1 MTSIR
6 LAVRRLASTP
16 FVTLVAILSLAL
28 GIGANAAIF
37 SLFNQMLLRPLPV
50 PAPHELV
57 NLSAPGPKPG
67 SQSCN
72 QAGSCEEVFSYPMFR
87 DLQRTQAVFTDVA
100 AHRLF
105 GANLSYNGQTL
116 NGEGVLV
123 SGSYF
128 PVLRVQPALGRL
140 LSPNDDQAIG
150 ESLVAVL
157 SHAYWMTRFGG
168 AATVLNE
175 TLVVNGHHLTIVGVA
190 PEGFDGT
197 TLGARPQ
204 VYVPITLRGLMNPG
218 FTQFDNRRTYWA
230 YLFARLR
237 DGVTLDQA
245 RAQLNVEYRAILHE
259 VEAPLQTGMSDQTL
273 ERFRAKELLVEE
285 GGRGQSSV
293 DREARTPLVLLLAV
307 TGLVLLIACANIAN
321 LLLVRGAARAS
332 EMAIRLSIGANRR
345 QLIGQLLTE
354 SIVLAICGGLAGLV
368 VARWTL
374 DVVLGMLP
382 AEAADTLQ
390 FQLDGTVL
398 LFAAAVTLAT
408 GLLFGLF
415 PAWHTTRP
423 DLLPTLKGQAGQ
435 PGGGRS
441 AQWFRT
447 TLATTQIAISMAL
460 LVCAGLFT
468 KSLLNVSRVDLGI
481 DIDNLVTFSISPE
494 LNGYSPER
502 SKALFERLEDELLA
516 QPGVTAV
523 AASLVPAIAGSNW
536 GSSVSVEGFEAGPD
550 TDTHS
555 NYNEVGPDYFRTMGI
570 QILAGRE
577 FTRADRLD
585 SPKVAIVNEAFAR
598 KFNLGRD
605 AVGKRI
611 GTGQGSGGGSAPLD
625 IEIVGLAR
633 DAKYSEVK
641 GAVRPVFFRPYR
653 QNERVGYINFYVRTS
668 GPSDQLIRG
677 LPRVVAGLDPDLP
690 VVDLRTMPQQVRQNV
705 FLDRIVSTLSAGFA
719 TLATLLAAIGLYG
732 VLAYTVAQR
741 TREIGLRMALGA
753 APGRVRLMILR
764 QVAVMTAI
772 GASIGLAAALWA
784 GRAAQA
790 LLYEMEGHDP
800 VVLGLSVALLTVIA
814 LGAGFV
820 PAHRA
825 SKIDPML
832 ALRYE

>member
-1 MTSIR
+1 MTNIK
-6 LAVRRLASTP
+6 LAFRRLLKAP
-16 FVTLVAILSLAL
+16 FVTTVAVFSLAL

-37 SLFNQMLLRPLPV
+37 SLFNQLLLRPLPV

-57 NLSAPGPKPG
+57 NLAAPGPKPG

-87 DLQRTQAVFTDVA
+87 DLQRTQAVFTDIA

-105 GANLSYNGQTL
+105 GANLSYKGQTL

-128 PVLRVQPALGRL
+128 PVLRIQPALGRL
-140 LSPNDDQAIG
+140 LSPEDDRAVG

-157 SHAYWMTRFGG
+157 SHAYWMNRFGG
-168 AATVLNE
+168 DDGVLND
-175 TLVVNGHHLTIVGVA
+175 TLIVNGHHLTIVGVA

-237 DGVTLDQA
+237 DGVTIDQA
-245 RAQLNVEYRAILHE
+245 RAQLNVEYRGMLHD
-259 VEAPLQTGMSDQTL
+259 VEAALQTGMSDQTM
-273 ERFRAKELLVEE
+273 ERFRAKSVVVED
-285 GGRGQSSV
+285 GARGQSSV
-293 DREARTPLVLLLAV
+293 DREARTPLILLLAV
-307 TGLVLLIACANIAN
+307 TALVLLIACANIAN
-321 LLLVRGAARAS
+321 LLLARAAARAS

-345 QLIGQLLTE
+345 QLISQLLTE
-354 SIVLAICGGLAGLV
+354 SLLLAIVGGLAGLV

-374 DVVLGMLP
+374 DVILGMLP
-382 AEAADTLQ
+382 AEAGESMI
-390 FQLDGTVL
+390 FRIDGTVIA
-398 LFAAAVTLAT
+398 FAAAITVVT

-423 DLLPTLKGQAGQ
+423 DLLSTLKGQAGQ

-441 AQWFRT
+441 AKWFRH
-447 TLATTQIAISMAL
+447 TLATAQIAISMAL
-460 LVCAGLFT
+460 LVCAGLFL
-468 KSLLNVSRVDLGI
+468 KSLLNVSRVELGI
-481 DIDNLVTFSISPE
+481 DVDRLVTFSISPE
-494 LNGYSPER
+494 LNGYEPER

-536 GSSVSVEGFEAGPD
+536 GSSVSVEGFESGPD
-550 TDTHS
+550 TDTHA

-570 QILAGRE
+570 PILAGRE
-577 FTRADRLD
+577 FTRADRLEA
-585 SPKVAIVNEAFAR
+585 PRVAIVNEAFAR
-598 KFNLGRD
+598 KFGLGRD
-605 AVGKRI
+605 PVGKRMATGVGA
-611 GTGQGSGGGSAPLD
+611 GTPLD
-625 IEIVGLAR
+625 IEIVGLAK

-641 GAVRPVFFRPYR
+641 GAMRPVFFRPYR
-653 QNERVGYINFYVRTS
+653 QNERVGYMNFYVRS
-668 GPSDQLIRG
+668 QSPPDQLLRG
-677 LPRVVAGLDPDLP
+677 IPRIVAGLDPDLP
-690 VVDLRTMPQQVRQNV
+690 VVDLRTMAQQVRQNV

-719 TLATLLAAIGLYG
+719 ALATLLAAIGLYG
-732 VLAYTVAQR
+732 VLAYTVSQR

-753 APGRVRLMILR
+753 APGRVRGMILR
-764 QVAVMTAI
+764 QVAVMTAL
-772 GASIGLAAALWA
+772 GAAIGLAAAIWA

-790 LLYEMEGHDP
+790 LLYEIEGHDP
-800 VVLGLSVALLTVIA
+800 TVLALSAVLLALVS
-814 LGAGFV
+814 LGAGLI

-825 SKIDPML
+825 SRVDPML